1 MEAERCH
8 FSWNSVNPSL
18 LGPAADILSCVQH
31 WATLVSPS
39 HPLCPLPLVISSGLE
54 EVSQV
59 LCFRTLILKQV
70 CGWILPLCEDVTL
83 DLWFRQLSGREGRSS
98 HQLKVLQSHNPKVEA
113 LNSVLSQLLFRERQ
127 LFPLLMVLYYTTWG
141 WLISSKQWI
150 HSYLFSF
157 RFFVH
162 FASVNCKLC
171 KKKSRLKISSTMFHL
186 SCFKCGVK
194 ALCTLHGHPV
204 VKPSSFR
211 LNRNLGIDRKAKGG
225 LSLVSSSWIAHQPW
239 IRAYLSDSG
248 EEPYARL
255 WSWLLLWW

>member
-18 LGPAADILSCVQH
+18 LGPAADILSCVQR

-59 LCFRTLILKQV
+59 LCLRTLILKKV
-70 CGWILPLCEDVTL
+70 CGRILPLCEVVTL

-98 HQLKVLQSHNPKVEA
+98 HQLKMLQNHNPKVEA
-113 LNSVLSQLLFRERQ
+113 LNPVPSQLLFRERQ
-127 LFPLLMVLYYTTWG
+127 LFPLLMVLHYTSWG

-171 KKKSRLKISSTMFHL
+171 KKIL
-186 SCFKCGVK
+186 SENLIHYV
-194 ALCTLHGHPV
+194 
-204 VKPSSFR
+204 SSF
-211 LNRNLGIDRKAKGG
+211 
-225 LSLVSSSWIAHQPW
+225 
-239 IRAYLSDSG
+239 
-248 EEPYARL
+248 
-255 WSWLLLWW
+255 LL

>member
-8 FSWNSVNPSL
+8 FSWNSENRNL
-18 LGPAADILSCVQH
+18 LGPAADTLSCVH
-31 WATLVSPS
+31 RWASLVSPS
-39 HPLCPLPLVISSGLE
+39 HPLCPLPLVISSVLE

-59 LCFRTLILKQV
+59 LCLRTLILKRI

-98 HQLKVLQSHNPKVEA
+98 HQLKVLQSHNPKMEA
-113 LNSVLSQLLFRERQ
+113 LNPVPSQLLFRERQ
-127 LFPLLMVLYYTTWG
+127 LFPLLVVLYYTAWG
-141 WLISSKQWI
+141 WLISLKWWI

-157 RFFVH
+157 RFSVH

-171 KKKSRLKISSTMFHL
+171 KNLPSENLIHMFHL

-204 VKPSSFR
+204 VKLSSFR
-211 LNRNLGIDRKAKGG
+211 LNRNPRY
-225 LSLVSSSWIAHQPW
+225 
-239 IRAYLSDSG
+239 R
-248 EEPYARL
+248 
-255 WSWLLLWW
+255 